1 MGNTPEFDVDAA
13 HRFFS
18 ADCFNRAWDLIDK
31 PEHTPEEAERMIH
44 LAHASVWHWSQ
55 RPDCQP
61 QNLAMGYW
69 QLSRVYAVCRDAA
82 RAAAYGRRSL
92 EASREQAPFLTA
104 YAHEALARAAA
115 IAGDRATMAR
125 HLDQARALLPQV
137 TDPEEKG
144 LLEADLNTIT
154 S

>member
-1 MGNTPEFDVDAA
+1 MANTPDFDVDAA

-18 ADCFNRAWDLIDK
+18 AECFNRAWDLIDK
-31 PEHTPEEAERMIH
+31 AEHTPEEAERMIH

-61 QNLAMGYW
+61 RNLAVGYW
-69 QLSRVYAVCRDAA
+69 QLSRVYAVSRDAA

-92 EASREQAPFLTA
+92 EASRGQAPFLTA

-115 IAGDRATMAR
+115 VAGDRATMAR
-125 HLDQARALLPQV
+125 HLAEARALLPQV
-137 TDPEEKG
+137 TDPQEKG
-144 LLEADLNTIT
+144 LLEADLDTI
-154 S
+154 SS

>member
-18 ADCFNRAWDLIDK
+18 AECFNRAWDLIDK

-61 QNLAMGYW
+61 RNLAVGYW
-69 QLSRVYAVCRDAA
+69 QLSRVYAVCRDPA

-92 EASREQAPFLTA
+92 EASQGQGPFLTG
-104 YAHEALARAAA
+104 YAHEALARAASA
-115 IAGDRATMAR
+115 AGDAATMQDHLAR
-125 HLDQARALLPQV
+125 ARALMEEV
-137 TDPEEKG
+137 ADPEERA
-144 LLEADLNTIT
+144 LLRADLDGLG

>member
-1 MGNTPEFDVDAA
+1 MGNTPDIDVGAA

-18 ADCFNRAWDLIDK
+18 AECFNRAWDLLDK
-31 PEHTPEEAERMIH
+31 PERAPEETERMIH

-61 QNLAMGYW
+61 RNLAVGYW
-69 QLSRVYAVCRDAA
+69 QLSRVYADCRDPA

-92 EASREQAPFLTA
+92 EASQGQGPFLTGYA
-104 YAHEALARAAA
+104 YEALARAASA
-115 IAGDRATMAR
+115 AGDAATMQDQLAR
-125 HLDQARALLPQV
+125 ARALMEEV
-137 TDPEEKG
+137 ADPEERA
-144 LLEADLNTIT
+144 LLRADLDGLG